1 LEFSWVRRRAKESQ
15 LAHRGKRT
23 RKLKRL
29 AKRFLLVEP
38 TDNEVVRPHT
48 LLSNSRTSQS
58 SRYIVLT
65 EFVTRQPVFPVYS
78 HGDGSE
84 PPRPPLKH
92 GALKTTPTGPIEI
105 VWILV
110 CAALK
115 NILDL
120 CLSGLIFWDD
130 TAIVKTIAAMAHTLK
145 LNVTAEGVETTEQ
158 LEFLGSLGCDNAYD

>member
-1 LEFSWVRRRAKESQ
+1 
-15 LAHRGKRT
+15 
-23 RKLKRL
+23 
-29 AKRFLLVEP
+29 
-38 TDNEVVRPHT
+38 
-48 LLSNSRTSQS
+48 
-58 SRYIVLT
+58 LT

-92 GALKTTPTGPIEI
+92 GTLKTTPTGSIEI

-110 CAALK
+110 CAALVLMMQPGFICLEVGLVRAKNGLHVALK

-130 TAIVKTIAAMAHTLK
+130 TVIVKTIAAMAHTRK

-158 LEFLGSLGCDNAYD
+158 LEFLGVFRLRQRTRLTMSAPPPRPLCWMLSGGFRL